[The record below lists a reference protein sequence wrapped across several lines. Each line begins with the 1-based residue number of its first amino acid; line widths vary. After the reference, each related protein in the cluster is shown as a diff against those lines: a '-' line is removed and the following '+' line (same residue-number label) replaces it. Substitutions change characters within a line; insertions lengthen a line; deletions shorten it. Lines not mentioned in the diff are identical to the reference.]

1 MMHIFTEY
9 ITLSTKGHT
18 HIIDITGEVAL
29 LIDKHNLKNGQITI
43 FNPGS
48 TGAVTTVEYEPGL
61 LKDLPEAYNKIAPE
75 GKSYHHDL
83 TWGDGN
89 GSAHVRAAL
98 QGPSFTVPIV
108 NGSMTLGTWQQIV
121 FLDFDNRPRNR
132 KIVVQ
137 IIGE

>member
-1 MMHIFTEY
+1 MQIFTEY
-9 ITLSTKGHT
+9 ITLATKGHT
-18 HIIDITGEVAL
+18 HIIDITDDVVAL
-29 LIDKHNLKNGQITI
+29 VNKYKIAQGQVTI

-48 TGAVTTVEYEPGL
+48 TGGITTIEYEPGL
-61 LKDLPEAYNKIAPE
+61 LKDLPEAFEIFAPE
-75 GKSYHHDL
+75 TKAYHHDL

-98 QGPSFTVPIV
+98 LGPSLAIPIV
-108 NGSMTLGTWQQIV
+108 GGLMTLGTWQQIV

-137 IIGE
+137 FISE